1 MEVKQIYELVNSTTN
16 EILGKSDLVA
26 EDLSNVV
33 DIGTEIFN
41 ANAVDRYVGTLV
53 DKVGK
58 VVFVN
63 RPYSGSVPSVLRD
76 SWEYGSVL
84 QKIAC
89 ELPEASINHSW
100 DLQDG
105 ETYSQDTFKKPVVS
119 NKFFNNKN
127 TFEIT
132 MSIADN
138 QVKSAFNSVSELNGF
153 LSMIQS
159 TIEKSMTVKIDSL
172 VMRTINNMIGQT
184 FNAEFSSVTDDNYSS
199 VTGIKAVNLLKLY
212 NDKFGTTL
220 TPDSAITNPEFIR
233 FASFTM
239 GLYIDRVSK
248 LSSLFNIGGKDRFTA
263 KDVMHLVTLSE
274 FAQAADV
281 YLQSET
287 FHNEFTKLPNMEK
300 IPYWQGSGADY
311 SFNKTS
317 SIHVSIKNDNTTK
330 ELNISGILAVI
341 FDRDALGVCNENKRV
356 KTHYNNSGEFTNY
369 WYKWDSSYFNDLN
382 ENFVVFYVQ

>member
-1 MEVKQIYELVNSTTN
+1 MEVKQIYELVNSTTS
-16 EILGKSDLVA
+16 EILGKTDLVA

-184 FNAEFSSVTDDNYSS
+184 FNAEFSSVTDDNYSA

-300 IPYWQGSGADY
+300 IPYWQGSGKDY